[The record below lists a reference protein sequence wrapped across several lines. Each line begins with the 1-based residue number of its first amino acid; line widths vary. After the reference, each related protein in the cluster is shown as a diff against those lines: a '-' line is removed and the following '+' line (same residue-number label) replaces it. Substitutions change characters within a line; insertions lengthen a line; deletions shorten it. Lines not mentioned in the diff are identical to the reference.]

1 MKRRIL
7 FFVAA
12 VAAALTVTGVALAA
26 VTFHSGPT
34 FTTIDG
40 SNNGYAANLYANAS
54 GLGQTSITGS
64 ITFSGRVQYTCQNGG
79 GNIAPGQPFVYNQ
92 PPASQT
98 VAPDKNGRATID
110 LTVSF
115 SPAATL
121 PGNQVG
127 CPNGNWTG
135 INPVVLGP
143 VTATATITWNGQTL
157 YGPVT
162 QTVDS

>member
-12 VAAALTVTGVALAA
+12 AIAALTVTGVALAA

-34 FTTIDG
+34 FTTTG
-40 SNNGYAANLYANAS
+40 LPGYTANLSANAS
-54 GLGQTSITGS
+54 GLGKTSITGT
-64 ITFSGRVQYTCQNGG
+64 IEFSGTVQYTCQNKG
-79 GNIAPGQPFVYNQ
+79 GNIAPGQPFVFAQ

-115 SPAATL
+115 SPPATQ
-121 PGNQVG
+121 PGSAVG
-127 CPNGNWTG
+127 CPSGNWTG
-135 INPVVLGP
+135 INPVIIGP
-143 VTATATITWNGQTL
+143 VTATATITWSGQTL

-162 QTVDS
+162 QTVDG

>member
-7 FFVAA
+7 LLVVAA
-12 VAAALTVTGVALAA
+12 IAALTVTGVALAA

-40 SNNGYAANLYANAS
+40 SNNGYTANLSADAS
-54 GLGQTSITGS
+54 GLGQSSITGS
-64 ITFSGRVQYTCQNGG
+64 IAFSGTVQYTCQNNG
-79 GNIAPGQPFVYNQ
+79 GNIAPGQPFVFAQ
-92 PPASQT
+92 PPATQT
-98 VAPDKNGRATID
+98 VAPDKNGRAIID

-115 SPAATL
+115 SAPPTQ
-121 PGNQVG
+121 PGKDVG
-127 CPNGNWTG
+127 CPSGKWTG
-135 INPVVLGP
+135 INPVIIGP
-143 VTATATITWNGQTL
+143 VTATAEITFKGQTL